1 MYYTWCLAILLIFNT
16 TTAFAQFQ
24 ENVSSSISSQENVLV
39 VASAATESTKKNKL
53 IAGYIETAS
62 ISICGQTLPIEV
74 DAKLDTGADSTSF
87 HATDIVINKKKKKVT
102 FTILDGHGK
111 SRRITCP
118 YIRTVRVKKRPSGI
132 DVRPVIAAQ
141 IRIASKVIDAQINL
155 TDRTNFAYKLLVGR
169 KDLRKGLL
177 IDSSQRYRFGKPD
190 TP

>member
-39 VASAATESTKKNKL
+39 VASAATESTKNKL

-87 HATDIVINKKKKKVT
+87 HATDIVIDKKKKKVT
-102 FTILDGHGK
+102 FTILDGHGE

-141 IRIASKVIDAQINL
+141 IRIASKVLDAQVNL
-155 TDRTNFAYKLLVGR
+155 TDRTNFSYKLLVGR